1 MKFDDFE
8 SIKVFLKEN
17 RFVCPL
23 PIEWNEIY
31 QLIGQPKIGLPLI
44 LSAWHHTSNNDKRIR
59 FLEHVLH
66 ASRDREIMKKLS
78 IYLENLKDEDWLNL
92 ND

>member
-1 MKFDDFE
+1 MKFDNYE
-8 SIKVFLKEN
+8 SIKSFLKEN

-31 QLIGQPKIGLPLI
+31 QLINKPQIDPPLI
-44 LSAWHHTSNNDKRIR
+44 LGAWHHTSKNDKKIR
-59 FLEHVLH
+59 FLKHALH
-66 ASRDREIMKKLS
+66 ASRDKETMKKLS
-78 IYLENLKDEDWLNL
+78 TYLENLNNENWLSL

>member
-31 QLIGQPKIGLPLI
+31 QLIDKPQIRPPLI
-44 LSAWHHTSNNDKRIR
+44 LSAWHHTSNNDKKIR
-59 FLEHVLH
+59 FLEHALH
-66 ASRDREIMKKLS
+66 ASRDKEAMKKLS
-78 IYLENLKDEDWLNL
+78 TYLEKLNKENWLREN
-92 ND
+92 